1 MLQFIFEPRI
11 TSSRRQVVKD
21 KIETITKK
29 KKKNGSIRNEPMGQE
44 RKKTKQRRG
53 IGPNGPTCPPWPG

>member
-29 KKKNGSIRNEPMGQE
+29 KKKWEY
-44 RKKTKQRRG
+44 KKRT
-53 IGPNGPTCPPWPG
+53 NGPREKEN